1 MHRIINKLPI
11 RIENLEPWGKI
22 NAVNNYLFLIKIV
35 NKKVKLTL
43 ITWSQSNFTTKHTH
57 SILCFNLWHKNWTL
71 WSRQNLSAKIGL
83 NIGCVGDLH
92 LILFYFKHICN
103 CMLTTLLGN
112 RDKITKLKLSEWNTF
127 WKSIKIGW
135 LCQCE
140 KHKILIIC
148 CQFVEFSC
156 LLR

>member
-22 NAVNNYLFLIKIV
+22 NVVNNYLFLIKIV

-112 RDKITKLKLSEWNTF
+112 RDKITKLYLNYLCDILFGNELKSVGSVNA
-127 WKSIKIGW
+127 KSIK
-135 LCQCE
+135 
-140 KHKILIIC
+140 
-148 CQFVEFSC
+148 
-156 LLR
+156 LL